1 MFKVHSFGRGVYVC
15 VCVCVGGGGG
25 GGGGCMWYSGRNVG
39 PHSLGR
45 EELEEYSSIER
56 GAGVGAR

>member
-1 MFKVHSFGRGVYVC
+1 MC
-15 VCVCVGGGGG
+15 GGGGG
-25 GGGGCMWYSGRNVG
+25 GGGGWWCMWYSGRNVG

-56 GAGVGAR
+56 GAGQGLDEKRPGDEDR

>member
-1 MFKVHSFGRGVYVC
+1 MCVC
-15 VCVCVGGGGG
+15 VCVCVCG

-56 GAGVGAR
+56 GAGAGAR